1 MYFVFQSDPKSG
13 ILDLEVINAGKEDIS
28 GISQSAYLELYVKN
42 RLTSV
47 GADKKQI
54 LKTAFV

>member
-28 GISQSAYLELYVKN
+28 GIFPECVFG
-42 RLTSV
+42 TV
-47 GADKKQI
+47 C
-54 LKTAFV
+54 